1 MGKYAATRGFQRA
14 TKDWKGPNA
23 TLENNPISEWLY
35 GSWSKEKL
43 REFEL
48 LHQVPILRQYMD
60 YLLDVRADDEYLNR
74 YGMDYSDIHNPL
86 KLKQAHSGF
95 SYIGSII
102 GVSENIAKLY
112 L

>member
-1 MGKYAATRGFQRA
+1 MGKYVATTGFKKA

-23 TLENNPISEWLY
+23 TLENNAISEWLY

-48 LHQVPILRQYMD
+48 LHQVPVLSQYMD
-60 YLLDVRADDEYLNR
+60 YLLDVRADDEYLRR
-74 YGMDYSDIHNPL
+74 YGMAYTDIHDPR
-86 KLKQAHSGF
+86 KLRQSHSGF
-95 SYIGSII
+95 SYIGSMI
-102 GVSENIAKLY
+102 GVSENVAKLY